1 MRKLKPPLLSVLITN
16 IIMFLSH
23 IIFLVKILEE
33 IKAQFHLERRLELL
47 QNLRLMNLVEQAIFS
62 WFVHQK

>member
-1 MRKLKPPLLSVLITN
+1 
-16 IIMFLSH
+16 MFLSH